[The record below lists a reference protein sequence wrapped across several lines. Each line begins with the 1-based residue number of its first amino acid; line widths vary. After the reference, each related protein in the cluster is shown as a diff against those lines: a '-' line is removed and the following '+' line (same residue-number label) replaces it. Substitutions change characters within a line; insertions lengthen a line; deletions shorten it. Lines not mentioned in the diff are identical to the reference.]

1 MRTILILFL
10 VMASLVFTGCY
21 DDKGNYDYKK
31 INEITINLSDLEALA
46 AAGERLVFDPEITY
60 SLGDS
65 TGLNVT
71 YEWTFGKKVVGTS
84 RKLDWL
90 IDTMGRDNLALRVT
104 NVDNGLVAM
113 ATRTMI
119 ISSVYNPNEGFMVL
133 SEKEGKSWLSLV
145 VYEYKKD
152 ENGEYVKDE
161 NNDNVFYCKIIEDV
175 YKKENGEELGSRPLF
190 LREHI
195 ADIDY
200 TQGHLT
206 VFQEGGQG
214 SVDLDGITMKKDI
227 LLVESFSGQAYPEDF
242 HPVDAELMSWVHL
255 IQNYDGK
262 IYTKIKETREL
273 FQSGYY
279 IHTPLLFEQKEVRAD
294 MLVPMH
300 KTQDKHYVILHS
312 IGTDKD
318 PENRLLVVYNYKDL
332 RYDDIN
338 SAGKIFTMPEPV
350 YGWPDNFVP
359 LTDLGDN
366 QVIDVAYMHT
376 TSGWGDGDANYGMF
390 LKTSE
395 GKYLYQYFEIEE
407 EYGTDNIS
415 YLQDGGK
422 EGLSVWELKNVP
434 VPLEDCVFWT
444 LPSSSNRYVFIAYG
458 QDIYYLSLDDPQ
470 NGIRHYY
477 TCKSNVVKMAGQDYT
492 GEHLM
497 VALENGGLLF
507 LNVYQAKNLM
517 TDEEKFIW
525 ESGEDVN
532 LGKIVDII
540 TKVGTAI

>member
-10 VMASLVFTGCY
+10 LIASLFFTGCY

-31 INEITINLSDLEALA
+31 MNEVTINFSELDGMQAE
-46 AAGERLVFDPEITY
+46 GERLVFEPKYTY
-60 SLGDS
+60 SFGDS
-65 TGLNVT
+65 VGLNAT
-71 YEWTFGKKVVGTS
+71 YEWTFGKKVIGTS
-84 RKLDWL
+84 RKLNWL
-90 IDTMGRDNLALRVT
+90 IDTMGRDNMTLRVT
-104 NVDNGLVAM
+104 DVDNGVVAM

-119 ISSVYNPNEGFMVL
+119 IKSIYSPDEGFMVL
-133 SEKEGKSWLSLV
+133 SEKNGKSWLSLV
-145 VYEYKKD
+145 SYGKKKD
-152 ENGEYVKDE
+152 ANGESVKDE
-161 NNDNVFYCKIIEDV
+161 DGDYIYECKVTEDV
-175 YKKENGEELGSRPLF
+175 YKKENGEELGSHPLF

-195 ADIDY
+195 ASINY

-227 LLVESFSGQAYPEDF
+227 SLIESFTGQAYPEDF

-294 MLVPMH
+294 MLIPMR
-300 KTQDKHYVILHS
+300 KMQDKHYVLLHS
-312 IGTDKD
+312 IGTEKA
-318 PENRLLVVYNYKDL
+318 PENRLLVVYNYKNL
-332 RYDDIN
+332 KNDDIN
-338 SAGKIFTMPEPV
+338 SAGKILTMPEPI

-366 QVIDVAYMHT
+366 QVIDVAYMYT
-376 TSGWGDGDANYGMF
+376 INGWGDGDANYGMF

-395 GKYLYQYFEIEE
+395 GKYLYQYFELEE
-407 EYGTDNIS
+407 EYGTDNLS
-415 YLQDGGK
+415 YLQDEGK

-458 QDIYYLSLDDPQ
+458 RDIYYLSLDDPQ

-477 TCKSNVVKMAGQDYT
+477 TCKSNVVKMAGQDYN

-507 LNVYQAKNLM
+507 LNVYQAKNLV

-525 ESGEDVN
+525 ESGADVN

>member
-31 INEITINLSDLEALA
+31 INEITINLSDLEALV

-190 LREHI
+190 LSCLL
-195 ADIDY
+195 Y
-200 TQGHLT
+200 T
-206 VFQEGGQG
+206 
-214 SVDLDGITMKKDI
+214 S
-227 LLVESFSGQAYPEDF
+227 
-242 HPVDAELMSWVHL
+242 
-255 IQNYDGK
+255 
-262 IYTKIKETREL
+262 R
-273 FQSGYY
+273 
-279 IHTPLLFEQKEVRAD
+279 
-294 MLVPMH
+294 
-300 KTQDKHYVILHS
+300 
-312 IGTDKD
+312 
-318 PENRLLVVYNYKDL
+318 
-332 RYDDIN
+332 
-338 SAGKIFTMPEPV
+338 
-350 YGWPDNFVP
+350 
-359 LTDLGDN
+359 
-366 QVIDVAYMHT
+366 
-376 TSGWGDGDANYGMF
+376 
-390 LKTSE
+390 
-395 GKYLYQYFEIEE
+395 
-407 EYGTDNIS
+407 
-415 YLQDGGK
+415 
-422 EGLSVWELKNVP
+422 
-434 VPLEDCVFWT
+434 CV
-444 LPSSSNRYVFIAYG
+444 
-458 QDIYYLSLDDPQ
+458 
-470 NGIRHYY
+470 
-477 TCKSNVVKMAGQDYT
+477 
-492 GEHLM
+492 
-497 VALENGGLLF
+497 
-507 LNVYQAKNLM
+507 
-517 TDEEKFIW
+517 
-525 ESGEDVN
+525 
-532 LGKIVDII
+532 
-540 TKVGTAI
+540 